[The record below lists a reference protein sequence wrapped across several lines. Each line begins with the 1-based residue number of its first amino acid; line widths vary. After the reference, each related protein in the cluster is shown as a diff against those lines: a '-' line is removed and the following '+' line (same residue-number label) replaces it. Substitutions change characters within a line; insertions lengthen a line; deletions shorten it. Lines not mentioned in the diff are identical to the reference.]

1 MKKKSG
7 SRDRTD
13 QDGSGTS
20 VHSRRQIK
28 DAIERVFRL
37 THQREMTIDE
47 RRIFGIGERPGVDS
61 QDVASTNG
69 TAAKRV
75 KVRSGRL

>member
-7 SRDRTD
+7 SRDRRD
-13 QDGSGTS
+13 QESSETS
-20 VHSRRQIK
+20 VPSRRQLK
-28 DAIERVFRL
+28 TAIERVFRL

-47 RRIFGIGERPGVDS
+47 RRIFGIGQRQRVD
-61 QDVASTNG
+61 QDVSTTNG
-69 TAAKRV
+69 TEPKRE